1 MKNYIAFILLLSLG
15 LASCETTTGTGDPG
29 TILKGDR
36 IFILNQGNFNSSNS
50 SLDVL
55 NNTTDTLTRD
65 LVNPLGDVGN
75 DLQYIN
81 GKLYAILDNSAK
93 IEVINPDTPSVHHS
107 ISFPTGSSP
116 WKILPIS
123 STEALVSEN
132 YTGDMAVVNLTT
144 DVITKTISV
153 GAGQNSIVMI
163 GGNVFAT
170 TGSNELVKIDPVL
183 KTVTSQKYIGE
194 SPQQIIVDST
204 RGMLV
209 IQTSG
214 NYLPKTAG
222 KILFVNPTT
231 MAIVDSI
238 VLDTVSYVNQVVYAG
253 NAAYLLLTN
262 GVKVIN
268 LATHTISTDAM
279 FTKPYYGGY
288 FDASKNLLYLGTAVD
303 FSHNDV
309 VDIFDISAHSLKKTI
324 NCGIA
329 PAFFAV
335 VR

>member
-1 MKNYIAFILLLSLG
+1 MKNYIAFILLLSFG
-15 LASCETTTGTGDPG
+15 LASCESTTDGGDIK
-29 TILKGDR
+29 TTSKGDR

-65 LVNPLGDVGN
+65 LVKPLGDVGN

-81 GKLYAILDNSAK
+81 GKLYTVLDNSAK
-93 IEVINPDTPSVHHS
+93 IEVINPDSPSVHHS
-107 ISFPTGSSP
+107 ISFPTGSAP
-116 WKILPIS
+116 WKILAIS
-123 STEALVSEN
+123 ATEALVSEN
-132 YTGDMAVVNLTT
+132 YTGVMAVVNLTT
-144 DVITKTISV
+144 DAITKTISI
-153 GAGQNSIVMI
+153 GAGQNSLVMI

-194 SPQQIIVDST
+194 KPQQIIVDT
-204 RGMLV
+204 TLGMLV

-214 NYLPKTAG
+214 NYFPKTAG
-222 KILFVNPTT
+222 KILFVNPST

-238 VLDTVSYVNQVVYAG
+238 VLDTVTYVNQIVPAG
-253 NAAYLLLTN
+253 NKVYMLLSN
-262 GVKVIN
+262 SIKVID
-268 LATHTISTDAM
+268 LATHTISTDLL

-288 FDASKNLLYLGTAVD
+288 FDASKNLLFLGTAVD
-303 FSHNDV
+303 FTHNDV
-309 VDIFDISAHSLKKTI
+309 VDIFDLSTHSLKKTI
-324 NCGIA
+324 HCGIA